1 MSSSSRTAFPIRFG
15 AESLTVP
22 LNRIT
27 SIIVVLDDGST
38 HFAEPINTAEPLT
51 IDLSNERGS
60 DTRPWLTWT
69 DTMGPAIYEAAEYSP
84 SCEINLA
91 GNRLRDEELRAL
103 LTLLRGDTYRHLRA
117 KLTSIQVNQNRLT
130 VAGIRELFQ
139 FLEDCPACRYVRTS
153 INDTNRAECEALP
166 RPAHIQEWEHVD
178 C

>member
-1 MSSSSRTAFPIRFG
+1 MSSRNAFPVRFG

-51 IDLSNERGS
+51 IDLSYERGS

-69 DTMGPAIYEAAEYSP
+69 DMMGPAEAAEYAP

-103 LTLLRGDTYRHLRA
+103 LTLLRGNTYCHLRA

-139 FLEDCPACRYVRTS
+139 FLEDCPACWYVRTS
-153 INDTNRAECEALP
+153 INDTTLAECATLP
-166 RPAHIQEWEHVD
+166 RPAHIQEWDHAD